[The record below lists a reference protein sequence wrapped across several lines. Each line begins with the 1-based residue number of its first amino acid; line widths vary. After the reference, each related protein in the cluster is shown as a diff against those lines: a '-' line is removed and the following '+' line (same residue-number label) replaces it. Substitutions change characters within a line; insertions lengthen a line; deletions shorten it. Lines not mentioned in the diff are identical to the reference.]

1 MSRFL
6 VGSVLLG
13 SVALMTGC
21 ATCPFD
27 DGLVYYSTFD
37 SIAAIEKPV
46 VGPKGRVVGGAF
58 VDGKKGGGY
67 SVAAQQPGAL
77 VDLPANF
84 FGPQGTIEFWAKI
97 NNPKS
102 YFVDGGDPRFFQV
115 SNGVDFPAF
124 FLEYAAND
132 GGGNSGLHVLAADN
146 WQSSFRGFHSS
157 MEYSKILGD
166 KQSDWHHYMITW
178 DRDAETKMAVYLDG
192 VEQYTSVKF
201 YTPEAM
207 TAFYGVPQTLSFGLT
222 EGKHC
227 NLSKCD
233 YVIDEF
239 KIWSVCKAMSKK
251 APEPVV
257 EPTPPECTAKAEEKS
272 AKPSVSVV
280 LIDGSVLNGTVKE
293 ASIRLNT
300 ILGPMTVPFDK
311 IKNLRVGEGLLPH
324 QP

>member
-1 MSRFL
+1 MFRLL

-37 SIAAIEKPV
+37 SIVAIEKPV

-58 VDGKKGGGY
+58 VDGKKGGGF
-67 SVAAQQPGAL
+67 SVAARQPGAL

-115 SNGVDFPAF
+115 DNGKDFPVF

-146 WQSSFRGFHSS
+146 WQSSFKGFHGS
-157 MEYSKILGD
+157 MPYSKVLGD
-166 KQSDWHHYMITW
+166 ARSDWHHYMITW
-178 DRDAETKMAVYLDG
+178 NQDGETKMTVSLDG
-192 VEQYTSVKF
+192 VVQYASSKCW
-201 YTPEAM
+201 TPEKM
-207 TAFYGVPQTLSFGLT
+207 KSVLSVPQTLSFGMT
-222 EGKHC
+222 QGKYI

-239 KIWSVCKAMSKK
+239 KIWDFAKGSAATEKK
-251 APEPVV
+251 ASATETASKPVEQPSEP
-257 EPTPPECTAKAEEKS
+257 AKAT
-272 AKPSVSVV
+272 VSIALV
-280 LIDGSVLNGTVKE
+280 DGSIIKGTLKE
-293 ASIRLNT
+293 ETIHLNT
-300 ILGPMTVPFDK
+300 ILGPLTIPCDK
-311 IKNLRVGEGLLPH
+311 VRDLRLDK
-324 QP
+324 

>member
-1 MSRFL
+1 MFRLL

-58 VDGKKGGGY
+58 VDGKKGGGF
-67 SVAAQQPGAL
+67 SVAARQPGAL

-115 SNGVDFPAF
+115 DNGKDFPVF

-146 WQSSFRGFHSS
+146 WQSSFKGFHGS
-157 MEYSKILGD
+157 MPYSKVLGD
-166 KQSDWHHYMITW
+166 ARSDWYHYMITW
-178 DRDAETKMAVYLDG
+178 NQDGETKMTVSLDG
-192 VEQYTSVKF
+192 VVQYASSKCWTSEKMKSVLS
-201 YTPEAM
+201 
-207 TAFYGVPQTLSFGLT
+207 VPQTLSFGMT
-222 EGKHC
+222 EGKYI

-239 KIWSVCKAMSKK
+239 KIWDFAKGSAATEKK
-251 APEPVV
+251 ASATETASKPVEQPSEP
-257 EPTPPECTAKAEEKS
+257 AKAT
-272 AKPSVSVV
+272 VSIALV
-280 LIDGSVLNGTVKE
+280 DGSTIKGTLKE
-293 ASIRLNT
+293 ETIHLNT
-300 ILGPMTVPFDK
+300 ILGPLTIPCDK
-311 IKNLRVGEGLLPH
+311 VRDLRLDK
-324 QP
+324 

>member
-1 MSRFL
+1 MFRLL

-58 VDGKKGGGY
+58 VDGKKGGGF
-67 SVAAQQPGAL
+67 SVAARQPGAL

-115 SNGVDFPAF
+115 DNGKDFPVF

-146 WQSSFRGFHSS
+146 WQSSFKGFHGS
-157 MEYSKILGD
+157 MPYSKVLGD
-166 KQSDWHHYMITW
+166 ARSDWYHYMITW
-178 DRDAETKMAVYLDG
+178 NQDGETKMTVSLDG
-192 VEQYTSVKF
+192 VVQYASSKCWTSEKMKSVLS
-201 YTPEAM
+201 
-207 TAFYGVPQTLSFGLT
+207 VPQTLSFGMT
-222 EGKHC
+222 QGKYI

-239 KIWSVCKAMSKK
+239 KIWDFAKGSAATEKK
-251 APEPVV
+251 ASATETASKPVEQPSEP
-257 EPTPPECTAKAEEKS
+257 AKAT
-272 AKPSVSVV
+272 VSIALV
-280 LIDGSVLNGTVKE
+280 DGSTIKGTLKE
-293 ASIRLNT
+293 ETIHLNT
-300 ILGPMTVPFDK
+300 ILGPLTIPCDK
-311 IKNLRVGEGLLPH
+311 VRDLRLDK
-324 QP
+324 